1 MKELETKIIQK
12 LHQHSASEAT
22 LHVPED
28 IRQITLRRFED
39 FEQLALREKYPNIY
53 LESTPAGKKINHGT
67 QIQGLFPELDQ
78 LVETEPME
86 KIAMELFKPKN
97 ISKDQEIFVRNPGGR
112 SIIPHQ
118 DYIYER
124 KLKNHRTL
132 SLNIKLNPINYRE
145 GHMSYHS
152 VKQGTKLKHIFNA
165 SKWEWKLFSLN
176 AQHKRMHELE
186 DPAIHAIWHTSFS
199 AHKARIPVKG
209 NKRGVFIRYIV
220 NCYDSTN

>member
-67 QIQGLFPELDQ
+67 QLQGLFPELDQ
-78 LVETEPME
+78 LVESEPME
-86 KIAMELFKPKN
+86 KIAMEIFRPKN
-97 ISKDQEIFVRNPGGR
+97 ISKAQEIFARNPGGK

-124 KLKNHRTL
+124 KHKNHRTL
-132 SLNIKLNPINYRE
+132 SLNVKLNPIKKLTTLRVKLDE
-145 GHMSYHS
+145 QGAQMSAKDLVRQLMIGEPS
-152 VKQGTKLKHIFNA
+152 VHVDTLDIY
-165 SKWEWKLFSLN
+165 
-176 AQHKRMHELE
+176 
-186 DPAIHAIWHTSFS
+186 D
-199 AHKARIPVKG
+199 
-209 NKRGVFIRYIV
+209 GVFTINPMCLRDGDARSIASRIQ
-220 NCYDSTN
+220 DLLGSR